1 MPTYPTPTPI
11 DLAINVQVGAIEVVA
26 GDRTETVVT
35 VSPSR
40 AANAGDRRSAE
51 ETKVTFDGTRL
62 TITGPRVYLAWIGPN
77 AKSDSIAVKVELP
90 AGSRLAAELSMGA
103 VRTSGRLGATR
114 IKSPGGSADVDTTGD
129 LWLRAGHGNATVG
142 TVDGQLEITADHGQI
157 RVGTVTGDTI
167 LKASHGSVQVGESGG
182 HLDAKLSYGDLEIA
196 KALDS
201 VTAKTAYGS
210 VKLREVSGGSIEVE
224 SGYGEVAID
233 VKPGVPAWLDLSAK
247 NGRVRNELVGD
258 AAPAGSEKTVAV
270 RARTRYGDITVQ
282 RAV

>member
-1 MPTYPTPTPI
+1 
-11 DLAINVQVGAIEVVA
+11 
-26 GDRTETVVT
+26 
-35 VSPSR
+35 
-40 AANAGDRRSAE
+40 
-51 ETKVTFDGTRL
+51 
-62 TITGPRVYLAWIGPN
+62 
-77 AKSDSIAVKVELP
+77 
-90 AGSRLAAELSMGA
+90 

-114 IKSPGGSADVDTTGD
+114 IKSPGGSAEVDHTGD
-129 LWLRAGHGNATVG
+129 LWIRAGHGNATVG
-142 TVDGQLEITADHGQI
+142 TVDGQLDITADHGQI
-157 RVGTVTGDTI
+157 RVGTVTGDAI

-224 SGYGEVAID
+224 SGYGEVTVD

-270 RARTRYGDITVQ
+270 RARTRYGDILVQ
-282 RAV
+282 RAG